1 MGDLLNQQPAN
12 HQAAVRLYI
21 PHNDNK

>member
-1 MGDLLNQQPAN
+1 MGDLLNQLPAN

-21 PHNDNK
+21 LHNDNK